1 MAGYGDLERAGQELV
16 APMMETRGGS
26 GGVVI
31 CLGVGGMVD
40 MGTILGLEVEGEES
54 SFNGVEVWVID
65 SHRPW
70 NLGNI
75 FGGFPLNPVSDIAT
89 TYQSRAPGGV
99 TSGRIERSYKPGKG
113 GIVVFDDGDIE
124 EGLNA
129 ERDAYLSLVDMP
141 DVEDDGTG
149 YDDGDSESER
159 EPEEEAAARSGQK
172 RKSWS
177 DRDESSDN
185 DDDRPRQRRR
195 SNSVRFSSTRFSSL
209 VLTNNT
215 VNFDPR
221 FTTPTPTTRI
231 SVNAESR
238 NLF

>member
-1 MAGYGDLERAGQELV
+1 
-16 APMMETRGGS
+16 MMETRGGS

-40 MGTILGLEVEGEES
+40 MGTILGLEFEGEES

-70 NLGNI
+70 NLGNV
-75 FGGFPLNPVSDIAT
+75 FGGFPLDPVSDTAAS
-89 TYQSRAPGGV
+89 YRSRAPGGV
-99 TSGRIERSYKPGKG
+99 ASGRIERSYKPGKG

-124 EGLNA
+124 DGLDA

-141 DVEDDGTG
+141 DVEDNGEG
-149 YDDGDSESER
+149 YDDGDSESEQ
-159 EPEEEAAARSGQK
+159 EPEPEPEPEARPGQK

-177 DRDESSDN
+177 DRDDESSD

-195 SNSVRFSSTRFSSL
+195 SNSVRLSG
-209 VLTNNT
+209 V
-215 VNFDPR
+215 
-221 FTTPTPTTRI
+221 
-231 SVNAESR
+231 
-238 NLF
+238 